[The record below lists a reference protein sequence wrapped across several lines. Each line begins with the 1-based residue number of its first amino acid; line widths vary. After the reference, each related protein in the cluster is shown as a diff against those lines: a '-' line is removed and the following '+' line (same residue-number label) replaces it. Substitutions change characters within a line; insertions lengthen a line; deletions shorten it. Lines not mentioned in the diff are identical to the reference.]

1 MVNSHILVFPQQVAW
16 KWKGGGQRQEWRE
29 RCRLSC
35 EEENAKEKRKKEVV
49 EAQPSTPTPE
59 KSFSPQYSTISQGVP
74 PCGFSVSDPMFH
86 TALCLSTILVFHCL
100 PLSYKP
106 QEPWFSSSPLLC
118 CWNWSKK
125 SFNKH
130 QDRKEWPRMCLNKVP
145 FLKTVS
151 LK

>member
-29 RCRLSC
+29 RSRLSC
-35 EEENAKEKRKKEVV
+35 EEENAKEKRKKWWRHSHPHPPQKSPLV
-49 EAQPSTPTPE
+49 PSTQQFPRAFLPVD
-59 KSFSPQYSTISQGVP
+59 S
-74 PCGFSVSDPMFH
+74 
-86 TALCLSTILVFHCL
+86 LCLIPCSTQPFVS
-100 PLSYKP
+100 PLF
-106 QEPWFSSSPLLC
+106 WFSTAFPFHINHRNLDSPHHLC
-118 CWNWSKK
+118 SAVETGQKK

-145 FLKTVS
+145 FLKTAS